1 MRTTL
6 RRLCHISTSRTDS
19 VILGARSAGS
29 ARAHTPE
36 RKVFLFPFS
45 LPPARPD
52 PPPRKNHQQ
61 TIPSHNSNTEGS
73 NTKEP
78 PVCPLKPLLPS
89 SPRNTPASPSSNPDT
104 LLPSHTRDF
113 AGKTLSVAFVF
124 AALNHTLSCP
134 PLLRWSRQKV
144 PLPGRSAV
152 RGMVC
157 NVGRSYVCCASS
169 VPGMRVGSA
178 AGGLEGI
185 V

>member
-1 MRTTL
+1 VSPIRWL
-6 RRLCHISTSRTDS
+6 GSSSHSRAES
-19 VILGARSAGS
+19 
-29 ARAHTPE
+29 
-36 RKVFLFPFS
+36 FPFS
-45 LPPARPD
+45 YFPIPRATRS
-52 PPPRKNHQQ
+52 PPRKNHPQ

-113 AGKTLSVAFVF
+113 AGKTLSVAFMF

-144 PLPGRSAV
+144 PVSGRSAV

-157 NVGRSYVCCASS
+157 NVGCSYVCCASS